1 VARTFGVSGAIQR
14 PLSRGVCGN
23 VKLPVACDA
32 VLTVHGFLVESG
44 QGPFDKAPSKGV
56 TFAGYNPLM
65 KSLCVFC
72 GSSPGSRPEYAALA
86 VRTGELIA
94 QRGLTL
100 VYGGGRVGLMG
111 ALADAALAAGG
122 RVVGVI
128 PQMLIDREV
137 GHAGLSQLHV
147 VRTMSERKL
156 LMGDLSDAF
165 LALPGGIGTMDELF
179 EAWTWTQLGLH
190 RKPCALLNQDGYYD
204 PLLEF
209 LDRAVEEGFLQP
221 RYRAALFVAADVE
234 SALDQLSSAVS

>member
-1 VARTFGVSGAIQR
+1 
-14 PLSRGVCGN
+14 
-23 VKLPVACDA
+23 
-32 VLTVHGFLVESG
+32 
-44 QGPFDKAPSKGV
+44 
-56 TFAGYNPLM
+56 M

-72 GSSPGSRPEYAALA
+72 GSSSGNRPAYASLA
-86 VRTGELIA
+86 AAAGALIA
-94 QRGLTL
+94 RRGLTL

-156 LMGDLSDAF
+156 LMGDLADGF

-204 PLLEF
+204 PLLAF
-209 LDRAVEEGFLQP
+209 LDRAVEQGFLQQ
-221 RYRAALFVAADVE
+221 RYRRALLVATDLETVLHRLAAAT
-234 SALDQLSSAVS
+234 S

>member
-1 VARTFGVSGAIQR
+1 
-14 PLSRGVCGN
+14 
-23 VKLPVACDA
+23 
-32 VLTVHGFLVESG
+32 
-44 QGPFDKAPSKGV
+44 
-56 TFAGYNPLM
+56 M
-65 KSLCVFC
+65 KSLAVFC
-72 GSSPGSRPEYAALA
+72 GSSPGNSPVYTALA

-111 ALADAALAAGG
+111 SLADAALAAGA

-137 GHAGLSQLHV
+137 GHAALSQLHV

-156 LMGDLSDAF
+156 LMGDLADSF
-165 LALPGGIGTMDELF
+165 LALPGGIGTMDEFF

-190 RKPCALLNQDGYYD
+190 RKPCALLNLDGYYD

-209 LDRAVEEGFLQP
+209 LDSAVAEGFLQP
-221 RYRAALFVAADVE
+221 RYRAALMVAAE
-234 SALDQLSSAVS
+234 IETALDRLAAAAS

>member
-1 VARTFGVSGAIQR
+1 
-14 PLSRGVCGN
+14 
-23 VKLPVACDA
+23 
-32 VLTVHGFLVESG
+32 
-44 QGPFDKAPSKGV
+44 
-56 TFAGYNPLM
+56 M

-72 GSSPGSRPEYAALA
+72 GSSPGNRPTYAALA

-94 QRGLTL
+94 RRGLKL

-137 GHAGLSQLHV
+137 GHAGLSELHV
-147 VRTMSERKL
+147 VHTMSERKL

-190 RKPCALLNQDGYYD
+190 RKPCALLNLDGYYD

-209 LDRAVEEGFLQP
+209 LDRAVDEGFLQP
-221 RYRAALFVAADVE
+221 QYRAALLVAADVE
-234 SALDQLSSAVS
+234 TALDQLATAVS

>member
-1 VARTFGVSGAIQR
+1 M
-14 PLSRGVCGN
+14 
-23 VKLPVACDA
+23 K
-32 VLTVHGFLVESG
+32 FLC
-44 QGPFDKAPSKGV
+44 A
-56 TFAGYNPLM
+56 
-65 KSLCVFC
+65 FC
-72 GSSPGSRPEYAALA
+72 GSSPGNSPAYAVLA
-86 VRTGELIA
+86 ARVGELVA
-94 QRGLTL
+94 RRGLTL

-111 ALADAALAAGG
+111 TLADAALAAGG

-156 LMGDLSDAF
+156 LMGDLADSF

-204 PLLEF
+204 PLLQF
-209 LDRAVEEGFLQP
+209 LDRAVEQGFLQP
-221 RYRAALFVAADVE
+221 RYRAALLVVAE
-234 SALDQLSSAVS
+234 PEIALDQLAAAAA

>member
-1 VARTFGVSGAIQR
+1 MVFGSKAAQGSFDRT
-14 PLSRGVCGN
+14 
-23 VKLPVACDA
+23 
-32 VLTVHGFLVESG
+32 
-44 QGPFDKAPSKGV
+44 PSKGAA
-56 TFAGYNPLM
+56 FAGYNPPM

-72 GSSPGSRPEYAALA
+72 GSSPGNRPAYAALA

-94 QRGLTL
+94 RSGLTL

-156 LMGDLSDAF
+156 LMGDLADAF

-190 RKPCALLNQDGYYD
+190 RKPCALLNFGGYYD
-204 PLLEF
+204 PLIAF
-209 LDRAVEEGFLQP
+209 LDHAVDEGFLEP
-221 RYRAALFVAADVE
+221 RYRAALLVAAE
-234 SALDQLSSAVS
+234 LENSLELLAAAA